1 MDAQSISIATV
12 VRSELINL
20 DGVTK
25 FSPNRRFATVYSEG
39 SPLDSL
45 FFLES
50 GLVKIHK
57 RGDDNKEIILQI
69 ISAGELFGEQALGTE
84 ASRSIA
90 AEVLQEGV
98 IYIIPRD
105 LFLRV
110 CDQHPELWREISSL
124 LTTRK
129 RQLEKKIEL
138 LCLRDVEYRILYYMA
153 ELARM
158 FGATREWSRI
168 FDPALAGRTG
178 QPDWRHTRNHLYHP
192 ERLGSQRGD
201 PVGPPPVDCPFHRPG
216 AGSGQPAHPGRQ
228 GILSSVSEPRD
239 A

>member
-1 MDAQSISIATV
+1 MGAQSLSIATA

-45 FFLES
+45 YFLES

-69 ISAGELFGEQALGTE
+69 VTSGELFGEQALGNE
-84 ASRSIA
+84 VSRNIA

-98 IYIIPRD
+98 IYVLPKD

-110 CDQHPELWREISSL
+110 CDEHPELWREISGL
-124 LTTRK
+124 LTARK

-153 ELARM
+153 ELART
-158 FGATREWSRI
+158 FGAKANGAEYSIPLSQGELASLIGATRETTSTT
-168 FDPALAGRTG
+168 L
-178 QPDWRHTRNHLYHP
+178 NHLARKGVI
-192 ERLGSQRGD
+192 RLGRRQLIVPSIDGVLEAANQRSQ
-201 PVGPPPVDCPFHRPG
+201 
-216 AGSGQPAHPGRQ
+216 AAK
-228 GILSSVSEPRD
+228 VS
-239 A
+239 